1 MKLKAGLVG
10 LTAIA
15 LVCMAL
21 SGPVWAQMGPGGTTP
36 PKPDPVAMLN
46 NTLESAGAAQLGPD
60 QQTRLASVVN
70 DYSTAHQPPQKG
82 AGNPDIQAAKKD
94 LEAAIL
100 SKNAAAA
107 DAAADKLSTQFT
119 GRATST
125 IRDLARF
132 EIQVLDILTP
142 DQVNALRTQYGNEGL
157 LRTLGSLAGGWW
169 FHGGFGHGMMQ
180 RGRMR

>member
-1 MKLKAGLVG
+1 MA
-10 LTAIA
+10 AIA
-15 LVCMAL
+15 LVCLAL
-21 SGPVWAQMGPGGTTP
+21 SGSVRAQMGPGGNTP
-36 PKPDPVAMLN
+36 RRPDPVAMLN
-46 NTLESAGAAQLGPD
+46 NSLESAGAAQLGTD
-60 QQTRLASVVN
+60 QQQQLTAIVN
-70 DYSTAHQPPQKG
+70 DYRAAHQPPQNG
-82 AGNPDIQAAKKD
+82 ARDQGIQGAKKD

-107 DAAADKLSTQFT
+107 DAAADKMSAQIT
-119 GRATST
+119 GRATNT

-132 EIQVLDILTP
+132 EIQVLGVLTA

-157 LRTLGSLAGGWW
+157 LRSLGSLAGGWW